1 MKGFKA
7 YDIRGI
13 FNSDFNSDDVY
24 SLGYFLPELSPTN
37 KVLVGRDVRE
47 SSDEIFESLLKGL
60 TDRGVDV
67 YDVGLAT
74 TPMVYYLT
82 GKYDFK
88 LSVQITASHNPKEYN
103 GFKISGEKVL
113 PIGFDNGLNK
123 LQELVHSGN
132 IVPADKKGARIDFN
146 VTDEYVKFLRN
157 YIPGDLS
164 SLKIGIDCSNG
175 MAGLFIKELLG
186 DQPHYINLQPD
197 GRFPNHEPNP
207 LEPDN
212 QKDIKALVMKEQCD
226 IGVIFDGDGDRVM
239 FIDEHGEFISSDLII
254 AFMGHYFLTNPGEK
268 VLQDIRSSK
277 SVQEYLEKFQASVY
291 TWKVGRAYAAPR
303 LKEIDGIYGG
313 ELAGHYY
320 FKDFYYSDSGIM
332 AALIVLGISSKFKKQ
347 GKPISSIIGD
357 IKNYTSSGEIN
368 FKIEEKL
375 DAIEAVKDYYIQN
388 NKPLKILDF
397 DGYRLEFADWWF
409 NIRPSNT
416 EPYLRLIVEAKN
428 EELLN
433 LKVEEI
439 KKLIRPYF

>member
-13 FNSDFNSDDVY
+13 FNADFNKEDVY
-24 SLGYFLPELSPTN
+24 RIGYFLPELSPTD

-47 SSDEIFESLLKGL
+47 SSDEIFKSLMKGL

-67 YDVGLAT
+67 YDVGLAS
-74 TPMVYYLT
+74 TPMIYYLT
-82 GKYDFK
+82 GKYNFK

-113 PIGFDNGLNK
+113 PIGFENGLDK

-132 IVPADKKGARIDFN
+132 FVPAKKKGERFDFN
-146 VTDEYVKFLRN
+146 VKDEYVEFLRHYLPDN
-157 YIPGDLS
+157 LS
-164 SLKIGIDCSNG
+164 SLKMGIDCSNG
-175 MAGLFIKELLG
+175 MAGLFIKKLLG
-186 DQPHYINLQPD
+186 NQPRYINLQPD

-207 LEPDN
+207 LDPDN
-212 QKDIKALVMKEQCD
+212 QQDIKTLVKEKKCD

-239 FIDEHGEFISSDLII
+239 FIDEKGEFISPDLII
-254 AFMGHYFLTNPGEK
+254 ALMGHYFLTKPGEI

-277 SVQEYLEKFQASVY
+277 SVQEYLEKFRASVY

-303 LKEIDGIYGG
+303 LKELDGIYGG

-320 FKDFYYSDSGIM
+320 FRDFYYSDSGIM
-332 AALIVLGISSKFKKQ
+332 AALIVLGLSAEFKKQ
-347 GKPISSIIGD
+347 GKPISAIIRD
-357 IKNYTSSGEIN
+357 ISKYKSSGEIN
-368 FKIEEKL
+368 FKIEEKQ
-375 DAIEAVKDYYIQN
+375 DAIKTVKDYYQQN
-388 NKPLKILDF
+388 DEPLRILDF

-428 EELLN
+428 ESLLN

-439 KKLIRPYF
+439 KKMLSPYF